1 LFHEDEEA
9 GSLYRSTS
17 NKKGWV
23 SSFGQ
28 RTQSRASQLLQSHHL
43 SDNNSDEDDDEGPS
57 ESLLQEHHKSLSSSE
72 GLESIGLNR
81 SSGNN
86 IPDSEDEEEDP
97 PDDIAVQDRQE
108 EEDVEG
114 QRRSKDMPEATELPF
129 NRPDQTNLDTVWSTV
144 YLLSV
149 SMLFATSLIVWLRTS
164 VPKSVPLGDTIYTLI
179 KSSWSTI
186 ILTTLLSILLSAVWI
201 LFMKR
206 YATGLIYLS
215 IVSVPVVLV
224 TFTVY
229 PMVMSYRSG
238 YGGNTTQDRVMRWT
252 SLIPLVL
259 ATGYIWLVYKGR
271 HVLQRSLNAIQLCC
285 TVVTDNKPL
294 LLVGS
299 ATVCV
304 FIVFTFIWIGLFT
317 RVFLRGK
324 VVNGSLWVLDGKS
337 WFLGACYVFVYL
349 WTWGVMSGIQRSIVA
364 ATVSQWYFHRHD
376 IPQVSPLSIVKAA
389 SIHSTTVHFGTVC
402 YSSFVCLMA
411 RVPILILPKRLSS
424 PIELII
430 YSLLSADIARLTSP
444 LTLTAAVIRSQ
455 RLLDTTRSHNL
466 PQSTPTAKSVYK
478 LSKLLLTTARGLTS
492 IAMGFAAW
500 THAAKYTNGGSLYG
514 YIVGLI
520 AGFIGWFVLAGTEG
534 TLSMI
539 LDALSVSHAIDSH
552 SNTHCMEAQRVFQ

>member
-1 LFHEDEEA
+1 M
-9 GSLYRSTS
+9 
-17 NKKGWV
+17 

-43 SDNNSDEDDDEGPS
+43 SDNNTDDEDEEEGPS
-57 ESLLQEHHKSLSSSE
+57 DSLLREHQKSLSSSE

-86 IPDSEDEEEDP
+86 VPESEDEEEDP
-97 PDDIAVQDRQE
+97 PDDIAVQDQA
-108 EEDVEG
+108 DVEA
-114 QRRSKDMPEATELPF
+114 QRPKAVPETTELPF
-129 NRPDQTNLDTVWSTV
+129 NRPEQANLDSGWSTL
-144 YLLSV
+144 YLLSI

-179 KSSWSTI
+179 RSSWSTI
-186 ILTTLLSILLSAVWI
+186 ILTTLLSIALSAIWI

-215 IVSVPVVLV
+215 IVSVPIVLA

-238 YGGNTTQDRVMRWT
+238 YGGNTAQDRIMRWT
-252 SLIPLVL
+252 SLIPLIL
-259 ATGYIWLVYKGR
+259 AVGYIWLVYKGR

-285 TVVTDNKPL
+285 TIVTDNRPL

-304 FIVFTFIWIGLFT
+304 FIIFTFIWIGLFN

-324 VVNGSLWVLDGKS
+324 VVNGSMWVLDGKS

-376 IPQVSPLSIVKAA
+376 IPQVSSLAIVKAA
-389 SIHSTTVHFGTVC
+389 FIHSTTVHFGTVC

-424 PIELII
+424 PIQLII

-444 LTLTAAVIRSQ
+444 LTLTSAVIRSQ
-455 RLLDTTRSHNL
+455 PLLYTTRSQNL

-539 LDALSVSHAIDSH
+539 LDALSVSHAIDSQ